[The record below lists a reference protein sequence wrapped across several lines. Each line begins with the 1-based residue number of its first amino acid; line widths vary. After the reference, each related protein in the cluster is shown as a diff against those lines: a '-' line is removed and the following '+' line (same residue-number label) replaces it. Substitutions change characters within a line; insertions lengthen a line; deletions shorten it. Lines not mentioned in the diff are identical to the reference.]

1 MKVGSR
7 FSNFRDKLQ
16 VFFLGLLFGLV
27 LGGGFFVLKLD
38 QYVKELSF
46 YKSLTEPKHD
56 QNDLMP
62 VDTKTEEEKPVA
74 KKTKKEN
81 HPITPVDSI
90 KVVGVLDAD
99 SSSQVV
105 VSGNKNTSE
114 IVVRTDEQMAAK
126 TYTIIN
132 LDNEKKDS
140 LNPKETS
147 AGNLAVEFWKSPLN
161 YHGYKLSRNKLV
173 LFGYGDQDL
182 VSVFKMDNT
191 TFLKCLTGVFK
202 VEPSTDFH
210 QMERVTDESLL
221 ARIK

>member
-1 MKVGSR
+1 MKGPSR
-7 FSNFRDKLQ
+7 FGNFRDKLQ

-46 YKSLTEPKHD
+46 YKSLTEPKKD
-56 QNDLMP
+56 QNDLVT
-62 VDTKTEEEKPVA
+62 VDPKTEEEKPVV
-74 KKTKKEN
+74 KKQKKEN
-81 HPITPVDSI
+81 SISVSVDP
-90 KVVGVLDAD
+90 KEDNQVMDAD
-99 SSSQVV
+99 SSTRVV
-105 VSGNKNTSE
+105 VSGTGNTSE

-126 TYTIIN
+126 TYSIIN
-132 LDNEKKDS
+132 LDEPKKDS
-140 LNPKETS
+140 LGPKDNS
-147 AGNLAVEFWKSPLN
+147 LGNLAVEFWRSPLN

-182 VSVFKMDNT
+182 VSVFKVDNS